1 MLHWPKKSLVMPFYY
16 INFDQNG
23 PPYVWD
29 RNLLLRK
36 IFFQSMTQVTGKKKI
51 QVLSVGDEPVTFWL
65 LVQMFNHQVTGDSWE
80 LRLLYCC

>member
-1 MLHWPKKSLVMPFYY
+1 MYVEIHSFTGLK
-16 INFDQNG
+16 QNKR
-23 PPYVWD
+23 YHVWD

-65 LVQMFNHQVTGDSWE
+65 LVQMLNHQVTGDSWE

>member
-1 MLHWPKKSLVMPFYY
+1 MYEMYVEIHSFTGLK
-16 INFDQNG
+16 QNKR
-23 PPYVWD
+23 YHVWD

-65 LVQMFNHQVTGDSWE
+65 LVQMLNHQVTGDSWE